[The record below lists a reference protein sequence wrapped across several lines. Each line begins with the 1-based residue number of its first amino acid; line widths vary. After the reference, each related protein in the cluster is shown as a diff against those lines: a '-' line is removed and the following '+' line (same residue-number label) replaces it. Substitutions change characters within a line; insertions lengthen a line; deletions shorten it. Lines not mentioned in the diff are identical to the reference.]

1 MSVVTVNGFGPEQD
15 NDTALWTMGALV
27 VVALHVGLAV
37 ACLWLRPAPPPQA
50 EAPAFDVVF
59 TPTVNAPVAAVP
71 EAPPEPLPAEP
82 TPPMEQSN
90 LEPPKDS
97 PKDEPVVT
105 REAVAEPEP
114 VVKAEP
120 MPEPPPPSV
129 ALTAPEPSEPV
140 TLAPPPKPAEAV
152 PQPDKP
158 VVAPAPA
165 ARKPVQEGKTEK
177 HRAPP
182 KPVAAPSAKPA
193 RVAAAPS
200 QGAESEGAREGQASW
215 NRQVEAQIRGAASY
229 PADGGGASGTALV
242 SVVIDRSGSLRSHRL
257 ARSSG
262 SPALDRAAL
271 AIIERAAPFPRFP
284 SGMTEAQVA
293 RTVPMFLRQR

>member
-1 MSVVTVNGFGPEQD
+1 MTVNGFGPEQD
-15 NDTALWTMGALV
+15 NDTALWMMGAFV

-37 ACLWLRPAPPPQA
+37 AYLWLRPAPPPQA

-59 TPTVNAPVAAVP
+59 TPTVNAPVPMVP

-82 TPPMEQSN
+82 TPPVEQSN
-90 LEPPKDS
+90 LEP

-114 VVKAEP
+114 VVKVEP
-120 MPEPPPPSV
+120 MPEPPPPAV

-165 ARKPVQEGKTEK
+165 ARKPVREGKTET

-182 KPVAAPSAKPA
+182 KPVAAPSARPA
-193 RVAAAPS
+193 RVAAAPN

-215 NRQVEAQIRGAASY
+215 NRQVEAQIGRAASY

-242 SVVIDRSGSLRSHRL
+242 SVVIDRNGSLRSHRL
-257 ARSSG
+257 TRSSG
-262 SPALDRAAL
+262 SPALDRAAM

-284 SGMTEAQVA
+284 SGMTVAQVS
-293 RTVPMFLRQR
+293 RTVPMHLRQR